1 MMEFY
6 PKKSLMHKRQNFSKN
21 KFEFHAF
28 KYKIELINNFY
39 LILILISAIKWL
51 FLPNNVN

>member
-1 MMEFY
+1 MMAFY

-28 KYKIELINNFY
+28 KYKIKLINNFY